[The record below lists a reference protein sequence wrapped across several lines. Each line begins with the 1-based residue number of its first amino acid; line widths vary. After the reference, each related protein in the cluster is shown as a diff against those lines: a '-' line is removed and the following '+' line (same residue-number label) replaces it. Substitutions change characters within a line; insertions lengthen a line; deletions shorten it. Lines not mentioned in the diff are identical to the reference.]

1 MGYENITL
9 WGDSTIKATISDI
22 DFVISP
28 NSFFQVNYAQMQKLY
43 SKAKEYARLDGSQ
56 TVFDLYCGTGTI
68 SLFLAQKAKKVYG
81 VEIVK
86 QAVEDAKINAKNNNI
101 ENAEFIYG
109 KSEEIAPELYKQGIK
124 ADVVVVD
131 PPRSGCDGKLI
142 DMLNKMQPQKLVY
155 VSCNSATLARDISL
169 FEGYKVE
176 KVQPV
181 DMFPWTYHVECCLL
195 LCRE

>member
-1 MGYENITL
+1 MKFE
-9 WGDSTIKATISDI
+9 ISAH
-22 DFVISP
+22 
-28 NSFFQVNYAQMQKLY
+28 SFFQVNSKQTENLY
-43 SKAKEYARLDGSQ
+43 NKALEYAGLTGKE

-86 QAVEDAKINAKNNNI
+86 QAVEDAKINAKNNNV

-142 DMLNKMQPQKLVY
+142 DMLNQMKPEKIVY
-155 VSCNSATLARDISL
+155 VSCNSATLARDVSL
-169 FEGYKVE
+169 FEGYRVE

-181 DMFPWTYHVECCLL
+181 DMFPFSNHVECVSILEL
-195 LCRE
+195 KESIEI